1 MTTVAQIAAKIKAEG
16 GALERFVS
24 VPDHAGNRQTIWQDI
39 LGPAAWL
46 ELRALFRE
54 AAPVPAATLSWQQ
67 RRSIAEADASCEP
80 RRKTRRR

>member
-1 MTTVAQIAAKIKAEG
+1 MTTIAEIAAKIKAEG

-24 VPDHAGNRQTIWQDI
+24 VPDHAGNRQTIWQDV

-54 AAPVPAATLSWQQ
+54 AAPVPAGTLSAAQW
-67 RRSIAEADASCEP
+67 RSLREADESCEP
-80 RRKTRRR
+80 KRRRRR